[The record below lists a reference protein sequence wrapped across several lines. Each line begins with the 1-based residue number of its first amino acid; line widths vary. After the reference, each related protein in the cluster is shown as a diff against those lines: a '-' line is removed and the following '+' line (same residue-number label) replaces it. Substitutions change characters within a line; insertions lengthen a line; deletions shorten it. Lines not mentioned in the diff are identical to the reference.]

1 LGAFLIPLAKHLTR
15 REGTYYFRIL
25 VPRKLFSSIGRNKII
40 CSLWMKEPA
49 GTKRLSHFHSYN
61 FPPYL
66 AELEK
71 KFLPLPL
78 RHQSFLIGH
87 GKNIIPA
94 VAYLYPVAG
103 VPENAGNGI
112 LV

>member
-1 LGAFLIPLAKHLTR
+1 
-15 REGTYYFRIL
+15 
-25 VPRKLFSSIGRNKII
+25 
-40 CSLWMKEPA
+40 MKEPA

-66 AELEK
+66 AALEK

-78 RHQSFLIGH
+78 RHQFFLIGH
-87 GKNIIPA
+87 GKNYILA

-103 VPENAGNGI
+103 VPENAGNAI